1 MYIVAEIAFAVIW
14 AVQVALVRCNV
25 LSYFSSDAR
34 WLGIVRNAG
43 T

>member
-1 MYIVAEIAFAVIW
+1 MYVVAEIAFAVIW

-34 WLGIVRNAG
+34 WLGIARNTG